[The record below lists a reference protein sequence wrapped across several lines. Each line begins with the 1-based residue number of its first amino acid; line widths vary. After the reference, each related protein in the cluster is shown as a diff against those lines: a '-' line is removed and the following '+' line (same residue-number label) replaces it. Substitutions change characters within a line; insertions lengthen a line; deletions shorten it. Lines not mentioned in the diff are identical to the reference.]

1 MGVARRSTVRWKRI
15 AGLVGLVIVALV
27 VILYIIVATYD
38 FNKLKPRIVQAVRE
52 STGRDLTLG
61 GDFKVHFGLS
71 PSASV
76 ERVTFQNASWGS
88 RPEMIRAKSLE
99 IQVSLLP
106 LIRGEIEFKR
116 LVLIE
121 PDIWIETDPS
131 GKSNLEFK
139 PAEKPKAEEKKAE
152 GETALPPLVFEEVR
166 VEKGVLTYRDGK
178 KGKTYTLNLDSLAA
192 AIPGGD
198 KPVDLNLQGSL
209 NGRKFEVKGRT
220 GPIGD
225 FLSPQKPWPLNLT
238 AKLGGATFGAEG
250 SIREPLKGK
259 GLDLAVRAEGPSVRG
274 TAEFAGLS
282 EVPELGAYKVSARI
296 KDLPGKIAVSDL
308 KAQIGESDV
317 AGSVEV
323 NLSGK
328 RPGIGANL
336 SSSKLDLRP
345 LFPPKDK
352 KASPTTP
359 PAKPAAAGKV
369 FPSQPLPLDG
379 LKALDG
385 EVKIQAGQILGLP
398 LTVQRLNARVLLQ
411 DGNLLANPLQMAVSG
426 GSLGGLFNL
435 RTQGKE
441 PTFKCDFNLD
451 QLDVGSLLKDL
462 GTQQVLEGKV
472 SAEVDLSGKGR
483 SIAEWMGG
491 LNGKT
496 FVTMG
501 KGRLNNKYLNLI
513 GADMAESILRLVNPF
528 KKGEDFT
535 PVNCLVNGFDIQN
548 GLAVCKALVLDTQVM
563 SVVGEGNVNLKEE
576 KLDLSIHPTPK
587 KGLGT
592 EGLGKISFSLGELTK
607 SFKLGG
613 TLARPSLAVDTTQAL
628 ITAGKAVGGIAL
640 FGPAGILGALASPT
654 PGDPN
659 PCLTAYEK
667 AKSGKGPPGEKK
679 EKKPEE
685 GKKSLG
691 DVGKSV
697 GQEFKKLFG
706 K

>member
-1 MGVARRSTVRWKRI
+1 MRWKRI
-15 AGLVGLVIVALV
+15 AGLVGLVIVALL
-27 VILYIIVATYD
+27 VILYIIVTTYD
-38 FNKLKPRIVQAVRE
+38 FNKLKPRIIQAVRDA
-52 STGRDLTLG
+52 TGRELTLG

-76 ERVTFQNASWGS
+76 EGVTFQNAPWGS
-88 RPEMIRAKSLE
+88 RPEMVRVKSLE

-152 GETALPPLVFEEVR
+152 GGTALPPLIFEEVR

-178 KGKTYTLNLDSLAA
+178 KGKTQTLNLDRLAA

-198 KPVDLNLQGSL
+198 KPIDLHLQGSL
-209 NGRKFEVKGRT
+209 DSRKFEVKGKT
-220 GPIGD
+220 GPIRD
-225 FLSPQKPWPLNLT
+225 FLSPQKPWPVNLT
-238 AKLGGATFGAEG
+238 AQLGGATLGAEG

-274 TAEFAGLS
+274 IGEFAGLS
-282 EVPELGAYKVSARI
+282 GVPELGAYKVSARI
-296 KDLPGKIAVSDL
+296 KDPPGKIAISDL
-308 KAQIGESDV
+308 KAQIGESDM

-359 PAKPAAAGKV
+359 PARPAAAGKEKV

-435 RTQGKE
+435 RTRGKD
-441 PTFKCDFNLD
+441 PTFDCDFKLD

-462 GTQQVLEGKV
+462 GTQQVLEGKI

-501 KGRLNNKYLNLI
+501 KGRLNNRYLNLI
-513 GADMAESILRLVNPF
+513 GAGMAESILQLINPF

-535 PVNCLVNGFDIQN
+535 AVNCLVNAFDIQN
-548 GLAVCKALVLDTQVM
+548 GLAVCRALVLDTQVM
-563 SVVGEGNVNLKEE
+563 SVIGEGNVNLKEE
-576 KLDLSIHPTPK
+576 RLDLSIHPTPK

-613 TLARPSLAVDTTQAL
+613 TLAKPSLAVDTTQAL

-667 AKSGKGPPGEKK
+667 AKSAKAQPGGKK

-685 GKKSLG
+685 GKKSLE

-697 GQEFKKLFG
+697 GQELKKLFG

>member
-1 MGVARRSTVRWKRI
+1 MRWKRI
-15 AGLVGLVIVALV
+15 AGLVGLVIIALV
-27 VILYIIVATYD
+27 VILYVIVTTYD
-38 FNKLKPRIVQAVRE
+38 FNKLKPRIVQAVRDA
-52 STGRDLTLG
+52 TGRELTLG
-61 GDFKVHFGLS
+61 GDFKVSFGLS

-76 ERVTFQNASWGS
+76 ERVTFQNAPWGS
-88 RPEMIRAKSLE
+88 RPEMVRVKSLQ

-116 LVLIE
+116 LILIE
-121 PDIWIETDPS
+121 PEIWIETDPS

-152 GETALPPLVFEEVR
+152 GGTTLPPLIFEEVR

-178 KGKTYTLNLDSLAA
+178 TGKTQTLNLDSLAA
-192 AIPGGD
+192 AIPGGE
-198 KPVDLNLQGSL
+198 KPADLHLQGSF
-209 NGRKFEVKGRT
+209 NGRKFEVKGTT
-220 GPIGD
+220 GPIRD
-225 FLSPQKPWPLNLT
+225 LFSPQKPWPLNLT
-238 AKLGGATFGAEG
+238 AKLAEATLGAEG

-259 GLDLAVRAEGPSVRG
+259 GLDLAVRAEGPSIRG

-282 EVPELGAYKVSARI
+282 DVPELGAYKVTARI
-296 KDLPGKIAVSDL
+296 KDPPGKIAISDL
-308 KAQIGESDV
+308 KAQIGESDI

-323 NLSGK
+323 NLSGR

-345 LFPPKDK
+345 LFPPKAK

-359 PAKPAAAGKV
+359 SARPAATGKEKV
-369 FPSQPLPLDG
+369 FPSQPLPLGG

-398 LTVQRLNARVLLQ
+398 MTVQKFNARVLLQ
-411 DGNLLANPLQMAVSG
+411 DGNLLAKPFQMAVSG
-426 GSLGGLFNL
+426 GSLSGLFNL

-441 PTFKCDFNLD
+441 PSFNCDFKLD
-451 QLDVGSLLKDL
+451 QLDVASLLKDL

-472 SAEVDLSGKGR
+472 SAEVDLNGKGR

-491 LNGKT
+491 LNGRT
-496 FVTMG
+496 FVNMG
-501 KGRLNNKYLNLI
+501 KGRLNNKYLNVI
-513 GADMAESILRLVNPF
+513 GADMAETILRLINPL
-528 KKGEDFT
+528 KKREDFT
-535 PVNCLVNGFDIQN
+535 PVNCFVNGFDIQN

-563 SVVGEGNVNLKEE
+563 SVIGEGNVNLKEE
-576 KLDLSIHPTPK
+576 RLNLSIHPTPK
-587 KGLGT
+587 EGLGAG
-592 EGLGKISFSLGELTK
+592 ELGKISLSLSELTK

-613 TLARPSLAVDTTQAL
+613 TLAKPSLAIDPTQAL
-628 ITAGKAVGGIAL
+628 ATAGKAVGGVTL
-640 FGPAGILGALASPT
+640 FGPAGILAALASPT

-667 AKSGKGPPGEKK
+667 VKRGKTQPAEKA
-679 EKKPEE
+679 EKKPGES
-685 GKKSLG
+685 KKSLEE
-691 DVGKSV
+691 VGKGV
-697 GQEFKKLFG
+697 GQELKKLLG

>member
-1 MGVARRSTVRWKRI
+1 VRWKRI
-15 AGLVGLVIVALV
+15 AGLVGLLIVALV
-27 VILYIIVATYD
+27 VILYVIVTTYD
-38 FNKLKPRIVQAVRE
+38 FNKLKPRIVQAVRDA
-52 STGRDLTLG
+52 TGRELTLG
-61 GDFKVHFGLS
+61 GDFKVRFGLS

-76 ERVTFQNASWGS
+76 ERVTFQNAPWGS
-88 RPEMIRAKSLE
+88 RPEMVRVKSLE

-116 LVLIE
+116 LILVE
-121 PDIWIETDPS
+121 PDIWIETDPA

-139 PAEKPKAEEKKAE
+139 PPEKPKAEEKKAE
-152 GETALPPLVFEEVR
+152 DRTTALPPLIFEEVR
-166 VEKGVLTYRDGK
+166 IEKGVLTYRDGK
-178 KGKTYTLNLDSLAA
+178 KGKTQTLNLDHLAA
-192 AIPGGD
+192 AIPGGE
-198 KPVDLNLQGSL
+198 KPADLHLQGSF
-209 NGRKFEVKGRT
+209 NGRKFEVKGTT
-220 GPIGD
+220 GPIRD
-225 FLSPQKPWPLNLT
+225 LFSPQKPWPLNLT
-238 AKLGGATFGAEG
+238 AKLAEATLGAEG

-259 GLDLAVRAEGPSVRG
+259 GLDLAVRAEGPSIRG
-274 TAEFAGLS
+274 TAEFAGWS
-282 EVPELGAYKVSARI
+282 DVPELGAYKVSARI
-296 KDLPGKIAVSDL
+296 KDLPGKIAISDL

-317 AGSVEV
+317 SGSVEV
-323 NLSGK
+323 NLSGP

-352 KASPTTP
+352 KALPTTP
-359 PAKPAAAGKV
+359 SARPAATGKEKV

-398 LTVQRLNARVLLQ
+398 MTIQKFNARVLLQ
-411 DGNLLANPLQMAVSG
+411 DGNLLAKPFQMAVSE
-426 GSLGGLFNL
+426 GSLSGLFNL

-441 PTFKCDFNLD
+441 PSFNCDFKLE
-451 QLDVGSLLKDL
+451 QLDVASLLKDL

-472 SAEVDLSGKGR
+472 SAEVDLNGKGR

-491 LNGKT
+491 LNGRT

-563 SVVGEGNVNLKEE
+563 SVMGEGNVNLKEE
-576 KLDLSIHPTPK
+576 KLNLSIHPTPK
-587 KGLGT
+587 EGLGT
-592 EGLGKISFSLGELTK
+592 GGLGKISLSLGELTK

-613 TLARPSLAVDTTQAL
+613 TLAKPSLAIDTTQAL
-628 ITAGKAVGGIAL
+628 VTAGKAVGGVAL

-667 AKSGKGPPGEKK
+667 AKMGKTQPQEKA
-679 EKKPEE
+679 EKKPGE
-685 GKKSLG
+685 GKKSLE
-691 DVGKSV
+691 DVGKGV
-697 GQEFKKLFG
+697 GQDLKKLFG

>member
-1 MGVARRSTVRWKRI
+1 MRWKRI
-15 AGLVGLVIVALV
+15 AGLIGLVIVALV
-27 VILYIIVATYD
+27 VILYIIVTTYD
-38 FNKLKPRIVQAVRE
+38 FNKLKPRIVQAVRDA
-52 STGRDLTLG
+52 TGRELTLG

-76 ERVTFQNASWGS
+76 ERVAFQNAPWGS
-88 RPEMIRAKSLE
+88 RPEMVRVKSLE

-116 LVLIE
+116 LILIE

-139 PAEKPKAEEKKAE
+139 PSEKPKAEEKKAE
-152 GETALPPLVFEEVR
+152 DGTALPPLIFEEVR

-178 KGKTYTLNLDSLAA
+178 KGKTQTLNLDSLAA

-198 KPVDLNLQGSL
+198 RPVDLHLQGSL
-209 NGRKFEVKGRT
+209 NGRKFEVKGTT
-220 GPIGD
+220 GPIRD
-225 FLSPQKPWPLNLT
+225 LLSPQKPWPLNLT
-238 AKLGGATFGAEG
+238 ARLAGATLGAEG

-274 TAEFAGLS
+274 IGEFAGLS
-282 EVPELGAYKVSARI
+282 DVPELGAYKVSARI
-296 KDLPGKIAVSDL
+296 KDPPGKIAISDL

-317 AGSVEV
+317 SGSVEL

-328 RPGIGANL
+328 RPGIGASL

-352 KASPTTP
+352 KASPATP
-359 PAKPAAAGKV
+359 PARPAATGKEKV
-369 FPSQPLPLDG
+369 FSSQPLPLDG
-379 LKALDG
+379 LKAVDG

-398 LTVQRLNARVLLQ
+398 LTIQKLNARVFLQ
-411 DGNLLANPLQMAVSG
+411 DGNLLAKPLQMAVSE
-426 GSLGGLFNL
+426 GSLSGLFNL
-435 RTQGKE
+435 RTQGE
-441 PTFKCDFNLD
+441 TPSFNCDLKLD

-472 SAEVDLSGKGR
+472 SAEVDLNGKGR

-535 PVNCLVNGFDIQN
+535 AVNCLVNGFDIQN

-563 SVVGEGNVNLKEE
+563 SVIGEGNVNLKEE
-576 KLDLSIHPTPK
+576 RLNLSIHPTAK

-640 FGPAGILGALASPT
+640 FGPAGILGSLASPT

-667 AKSGKGPPGEKK
+667 AKMGKTQPGEKA
-679 EKKPEE
+679 EKKPGE
-685 GKKSLG
+685 GKKSLE
-691 DVGKSV
+691 DVGKDL
-697 GQEFKKLFG
+697 GQELKKLFG

>member
-1 MGVARRSTVRWKRI
+1 MRWKRI
-15 AGLVGLVIVALV
+15 AALVGLVIIALV
-27 VILYIIVATYD
+27 VILYIIVTTYD
-38 FNKLKPRIVQAVRE
+38 FNKLKPRIVQAVRDA
-52 STGRDLTLG
+52 TGRELTLG
-61 GDFKVHFGLS
+61 GDFKVRFGLS
-71 PSASV
+71 PSATV
-76 ERVTFQNASWGS
+76 ERVTFQNAPWGS
-88 RPEMIRAKSLE
+88 RPEMVRVKSLQ

-139 PAEKPKAEEKKAE
+139 PPEKPKAEEKKAE
-152 GETALPPLVFEEVR
+152 GGTAPPPLIFEEVR

-178 KGKTYTLNLDSLAA
+178 TGKTQTLNLDSLAA
-192 AIPGGD
+192 AIPGGE
-198 KPVDLNLQGSL
+198 KPVDLNLQGSF
-209 NGRKFEVKGRT
+209 NGRKFEVQGTT
-220 GPIGD
+220 GPIRD
-225 FLSPQKPWPLNLT
+225 VFAPQKPWPLKLT
-238 AKLGGATFGAEG
+238 AKLAAATLGAEG

-259 GLDLAVRAEGPSVRG
+259 GLDLAVRAEGPSIRG

-282 EVPELGAYKVSARI
+282 DIPELGAYKVTARI
-296 KDLPGKIAVSDL
+296 KDPPGKIAISDL

-317 AGSVEV
+317 SGSVEV
-323 NLSGK
+323 SLSGK

-336 SSSKLDLRP
+336 SSSKFDLRP

-352 KASPTTP
+352 KVSPTTP
-359 PAKPAAAGKV
+359 STRPAATGKEKV

-385 EVKIQAGQILGLP
+385 DVKIQAGQIIGLP
-398 LTVQRLNARVLLQ
+398 MTVQKFNARVLLQ
-411 DGNLLANPLQMAVSG
+411 DGNLLAKPLQMAVSE
-426 GSLGGLFNL
+426 GSLNGLFDL

-441 PTFKCDFNLD
+441 PSFNCDFKLD
-451 QLDVGSLLKDL
+451 QLDVASLLKDL

-491 LNGKT
+491 LNGRT
-496 FVTMG
+496 FVNMG

-513 GADMAESILRLVNPF
+513 GADMAESILRLINPL

-535 PVNCLVNGFDIQN
+535 PVNCFVNGFDIQN
-548 GLAVCKALVLDTQVM
+548 GLAVCKAMVLDSELM

-576 KLDLSIHPTPK
+576 RLNLSIHPTPK
-587 KGLGT
+587 KGLGM
-592 EGLGKISFSLGELTK
+592 EGLGKISLSLSELTK

-613 TLARPSLAVDTTQAL
+613 TLAKPSLAIDPAQAL
-628 ITAGKAVGGIAL
+628 VTAGKAAGGAVL

-667 AKSGKGPPGEKK
+667 AKGGKTQPGAKA
-679 EKKPEE
+679 EKKPGED
-685 GKKSLG
+685 KKSLEDG
-691 DVGKSV
+691 GKSV
-697 GQEFKKLFG
+697 GQELKKLLG